1 MSKDHEL
8 GFASSRVE
16 VFFVRVAFLWAR
28 VPLRAAAIDK
38 EGEDEPRVGGAKR
51 LRG

>member
-8 GFASSRVE
+8 GFASSRMG

-28 VPLRAAAIDK
+28 VPLRAAAMDR
-38 EGEDEPRVGGAKR
+38 EGEEDPRVGGAKR

>member
-1 MSKDHEL
+1 MSKNHDL

-16 VFFVRVAFLWAR
+16 VFFVREIFLWAR
-28 VPLRAAAIDK
+28 VPLRAAAIDRDG
-38 EGEDEPRVGGAKR
+38 EGEPRVGGTKR